1 MIRAKEIIK
10 SSIKPNDTITLAYED
25 RFRRRI
31 KMVTDNGTD
40 FLLDLPQATE
50 LVHGNDLVLD
60 DGRRVRVVAAK
71 EHLMKVIA
79 NDSHHL
85 LKIAWHIG
93 NRHLACE
100 ILKNHL
106 LLRYDHVICDMIQ
119 KLGAIVEKI
128 EAPFNP
134 QGGAYGS
141 GRTHSHDH

>member
-1 MIRAKEIIK
+1 MIRAKKIIK

-60 DGRRVRVVAAK
+60 DGRHVRVVAAK
-71 EHLMKVIA
+71 EYLMKVIA

-100 ILKNHL
+100 ILENHL

-119 KLGAIVEKI
+119 KLGATVEKI

-134 QGGAYGS
+134 QGGAYGI